1 MLLARGCLAAG
12 PAIALASVRPPR
24 ATETESEGQKEYP
37 MPKTQLRPTNDSYPN
52 PPAEWDASVPSAA
65 AADDAMLDLAS
76 LRNTLTRN
84 QHLSLA
90 RPVRLGVY
98 ALAAAGWIAFFGHL
112 VWIAVTKPTR

>member
-1 MLLARGCLAAG
+1 
-12 PAIALASVRPPR
+12 
-24 ATETESEGQKEYP
+24 